1 MKLKIPYWNVKG
13 INDEE
18 KQKIIKSLIKM
29 QKADL
34 AYLQET
40 KVQEM
45 TLNLVKSLGVG
56 RFLEWDAVE
65 ARGVTSGVD
74 FMANRILKLIGKEK
88 GIYLI
93 SCRFRNCEVG
103 CSLGFTGQLKGET
116 EKNFGQS

>member
-1 MKLKIPYWNVKG
+1 MKLKILYWTVKG

-93 SCRFRNCEVG
+93 SC
-103 CSLGFTGQLKGET
+103 
-116 EKNFGQS
+116 